1 MQELDPPYNPRVEQ
15 NGVYEAT
22 ILWYRPNTNPAG
34 YIITANPGNIIKNVI
49 GNDFYMATIENLL
62 PNTPYTF
69 TIYAYYAN
77 NERSISVTAALDGVG
92 TYGPTITLGIPG
104 PTNLVATPSGNTD
117 VLLTWTR
124 EITPTQNLPQGA
136 TPENMKITRYQILI
150 IKNGTDGY
158 GSEMIDNLQTLSEW
172 PTSYVYKSSPAE
184 ESVKFAIRAYS
195 LNYYSNFNTT
205 ITPNSIQVKVP
216 GPEYVIGTWDKQVIW
231 EFPTRISNSA
241 VREWLITA
249 TNVSTSEIITK
260 TTDENNLRLTISELV
275 LGQTYI
281 FTVGAR
287 YYNDNLQALYLT
299 DTTTSSPILIATTS
313 VPTAPR
319 DPYASPEL
327 GYAQV
332 NWREPIDRGSSTS
345 IIYTVTSIPA
355 VIFQNGNTTNQ
366 DWFRVYGLTNGVLYK
381 FTVMATNAVGNSP
394 ISNESAEIYVS
405 TVPDPPTNVTVIFG
419 NGQATIS
426 WTAPVVNGGSV
437 ITSYTATSSPT
448 GRSANT
454 SNGSTTTVIV
464 YGLTNG
470 ILHNFTVKANNRTG
484 SSANSNPSD
493 YGIFYTVPNA
503 PTSVTG
509 TSQNKQATISWIA
522 PVVTGGKPI
531 ISYTINSIPNIV
543 IPDVSS
549 TTTTVTGLTNGT
561 SYKFTV
567 IANNEIGA
575 SVKSS
580 QSSNIIPIGV
590 PDAPT
595 NITGIPGNKRA
606 TISWNAPVVNG
617 GSAITSYTIKSIPNI
632 VIPNVSATTIT
643 LTGLTNGTSY
653 KFTVIANNQI
663 GPSIESLQS
672 GDITLQTKF
681 IPDPPSGI
689 TCLINNKRLDLSWNI
704 PYNGD
709 TDISN
714 YTVQYSSNNGTN
726 WTNISSVVNNISVT
740 GLTNGTS
747 YIFRISTTN
756 IIGTSAYT
764 SNTPAFIPL
773 NIVEE
778 PIITNGE
785 IGNQCVSIFFTQV
798 NTTVNSITKYRYTLN
813 NGTSFTE
820 LQTTKSPLFIKNLT
834 NGTLYNIKIS
844 AYTSTSW
851 SNMSNSL
858 SVTPVDNRSNEIKT
872 AITNL
877 SINNISAL
885 KNQLFTDISS
895 LSLNNKIQKI
905 NSLATDISS
914 KSTNLQVSTLLNI
927 ALNIGSSSNPIKSN
941 LNSLL
946 VDAGLIINTP
956 FSISDKATV
965 SAILNDVTF
974 KNSTWDPQTLD
985 IIAPN
990 NNLLTLDL
998 TKSDLLL
1005 LLLPDI
1011 EYIVDAKY
1019 STNFSTNKYRVVYN
1033 RTDTSRTLTINGSS
1047 NKKTIGDTL
1056 LFSFPN
1062 KAQLNFKIN
1071 MLGSPGGEIILLPAG
1086 TGDPHILTVNGHEYM
1101 LPHDEKCY
1109 LLYDNNIEND
1119 RVIVTAKCWF
1129 LPEHIKD
1136 NSKFKNVL
1144 MTDTTFFKFIN
1155 FYHNGENLTFD
1166 METLNPVKYTN
1177 MKDLTK
1183 NHLKFIK
1190 NDTMIKISELIED
1203 KFIFKC
1209 HYSKLKLKKYNI
1221 NFDGQSK

>member
-1 MQELDPPYNPRVEQ
+1 MSAPNP
-15 NGVYEAT
+15 
-22 ILWYRPNTNPAG
+22 
-34 YIITANPGNIIKNVI
+34 
-49 GNDFYMATIENLL
+49 
-62 PNTPYTF
+62 
-69 TIYAYYAN
+69 
-77 NERSISVTAALDGVG
+77 
-92 TYGPTITLGIPG
+92 
-104 PTNLVATPSGNTD
+104 PTN
-117 VLLTWTR
+117 
-124 EITPTQNLPQGA
+124 
-136 TPENMKITRYQILI
+136 
-150 IKNGTDGY
+150 
-158 GSEMIDNLQTLSEW
+158 
-172 PTSYVYKSSPAE
+172 
-184 ESVKFAIRAYS
+184 
-195 LNYYSNFNTT
+195 
-205 ITPNSIQVKVP
+205 VP
-216 GPEYVIGTWDKQVIW
+216 GPEFVIGTWDKQVIW
-231 EFPTRISNSA
+231 GWPPSIPNDHIS
-241 VREWLITA
+241 EWLITA

-260 TTDENNLRLTISELV
+260 TTTIDFGNDLRLTISELV

-281 FTVGAR
+281 FTVVAR
-287 YYNDNLQALYLT
+287 YYNDYLQPLYLT
-299 DTTTSSPILIATTS
+299 DTTTSSPVLIATTG

-319 DPYASPEL
+319 DVYAVDY
-327 GYAQV
+327 GQYAKV
-332 NWREPIDRGSSTS
+332 NWKYPIDRGNPTD
-345 IIYTVTSIPA
+345 IIYTVTSIPTA
-355 VIFQNGNTTNQ
+355 IFLYGNTATQ
-366 DWFRVYGLTNGVLYK
+366 SGLEVYGLVPNILYK
-381 FTVMATNAVGNSP
+381 FTVIATNAVGDSP
-394 ISNESAEIYVS
+394 ISNESEPIYLPS
-405 TVPDPPTNVTVIFG
+405 VPDPPTNVTVIFG
-419 NGQATIS
+419 DGQATVS
-426 WTAPVVNGGSV
+426 WTAPVVNGGSIIAEYRV
-437 ITSYTATSSPT
+437 TSSPT
-448 GRSANT
+448 GMYVNT

-470 ILHNFTVKANNRTG
+470 ISHNFTVKARNRVG
-484 SSANSNPSD
+484 FSANSDPSND
-493 YGIFYTVPNA
+493 GIFYSVPNA

-522 PVVTGGKPI
+522 PVLTGGKPI

-549 TTTTVTGLTNGT
+549 TTTTTTVTGLTNGT

-567 IANNEIGA
+567 IANNEIGP
-575 SVKSS
+575 SVKST
-580 QSSNIIPIGV
+580 QSSNITPVGV

-595 NITGIPGNKRA
+595 NITGVPGNKRA
-606 TISWNAPVVNG
+606 TISWTAPVVNG
-617 GSAITSYTIKSIPNI
+617 GYAITSYTIKSIPNI
-632 VIPNVSATTIT
+632 IIPDVSSTTIT

-663 GPSIESLQS
+663 GPSIESSQS

-785 IGNQCVSIFFTQV
+785 IGNQCVSVFFTQV
-798 NTTVNSITKYRYTLN
+798 NTTANSVTKYRYTLN

-820 LQTTKSPLFIKNLT
+820 QTTTTSPLFIKNLT
-834 NGTLYNIKIS
+834 NDTLYNIKIS
-844 AYTSTSW
+844 AYTSTGW

-877 SINNISAL
+877 STNNIRAL

-905 NSLATDISS
+905 NSLATDISD
-914 KSTNLQVSTLLNI
+914 KSTDLRVSTLLNI
-927 ALNIGSSSNPIKSN
+927 ALNIGSSSNSIKSN

-956 FSISDKATV
+956 FSISDSATV

-974 KNSTWDPQTLD
+974 KSSTWNPTTLD

-998 TKSDLLL
+998 NKSNLLL
-1005 LLLPDI
+1005 LLVPDV
-1011 EYIVDAKY
+1011 EYIVNAKY
-1019 STNFSTNKYRVVYN
+1019 LTNLSTNSYRVVYN

-1056 LFSFPN
+1056 LFSFPD

-1071 MLGSPGGEIILLPAG
+1071 MLGSPGGEQNLLPAG

-1109 LLYDNNIEND
+1109 LLYDNNIDND

-1177 MKDLTK
+1177 IKDLTK
-1183 NHLKFIK
+1183 NHLKFIN
-1190 NDTMIKISELIED
+1190 NDTMIKMSELIED

-1221 NFDGQSK
+1221 NFDGQSKIIELSNEYKFKLSFDLNCADHRNEIKILEANFNNSTGALIDEDIKNHIEYFIPPKNVFSTARKFLL